1 MDFPALLADTSA
13 NTDAFRKLNPE
24 AARGFTAMHRAAM
37 GNGALSTK
45 DKELQCVAIGIVKQC
60 NDCIGFH
67 VRAAIKAG
75 ATREEVSETIA
86 VSMMMGGGPAYMYG
100 ARALEAFDQ
109 LSAQMAPA

>member
-1 MDFPALLADTSA
+1 MDFQSLLNNTSA
-13 NTDAFRKLNPE
+13 NTDSFRAAHPE
-24 AARGFTAMHRAAM
+24 AAKGFTGMHRAAM

-45 DKELQCVAIGIVKQC
+45 DKELQCIAIGIAKQC

-75 ATREEVSETIA
+75 ASREEVVET
-86 VSMMMGGGPAYMYG
+86 VSVAIMMGGGPGYMYG

-109 LSAQMAPA
+109 LSQ

>member
-1 MDFPALLADTSA
+1 MDFRALLADTTA
-13 NTDAFRKLNPE
+13 NTQSFANAHPEGANGFR
-24 AARGFTAMHRAAM
+24 TMHRAAM

-45 DKELQCVAIGIVKQC
+45 DKELQCIAIGIAKQC

-75 ATREEVSETIA
+75 ATREEVSET
-86 VSMMMGGGPAYMYG
+86 VSVAILMGGGPGYMYG

-109 LSAQMAPA
+109 LS